1 MCMLH
6 VHACIK
12 NNIRKRKQG
21 TVRPPSVLRPPLFPS
36 SVVLSALSSSP
47 FATVWSP
54 PPRGRCVFSITKLT
68 YAKKIVYLEEVYY
81 VQSPIQKRNNQKNVE
96 SCGPPDT
103 LGCCKFG
110 E

>member
-1 MCMLH
+1 VQKRAEKCAFQPEKRARA
-6 VHACIK
+6 HA
-12 NNIRKRKQG
+12 
-21 TVRPPSVLRPPLFPS
+21 S
-36 SVVLSALSSSP
+36 
-47 FATVWSP
+47 
-54 PPRGRCVFSITKLT
+54 
-68 YAKKIVYLEEVYY
+68 VYLEEVYY